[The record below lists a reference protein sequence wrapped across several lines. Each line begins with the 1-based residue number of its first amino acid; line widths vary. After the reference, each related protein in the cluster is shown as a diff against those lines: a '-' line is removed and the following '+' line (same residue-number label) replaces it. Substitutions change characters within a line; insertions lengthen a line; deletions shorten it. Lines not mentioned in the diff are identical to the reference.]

1 VELNQISGVIVDS
14 SLKVHSALG
23 PGLLESVYLK
33 CLHHELTKR
42 GLRAE
47 CEIPVPVFYD
57 GVHIDTGY
65 RLDIIVESEVIVEI
79 KSVVE
84 VPPLFKAQVLSYLRL
99 KQKKLGL
106 LLNFNV
112 EHMKDGIF
120 RIVNKF

>member
-1 VELNQISGVIVDS
+1 MDLNHISGTIVDAS
-14 SLKVHSALG
+14 IKVHSSLG

-33 CLHHELTKR
+33 CLQYELRKR
-42 GLRAE
+42 GLQPE
-47 CEIPVPVFYD
+47 SEIPVPVVYD
-57 GVHIDTGY
+57 GVHIETGY
-65 RLDIIVESEVIVEI
+65 RLDLLVEYEVIVET

-99 KQKKLGL
+99 KKKKLGL

-120 RIVNKF
+120 RIVNNL

>member
-1 VELNQISGVIVDS
+1 M
-14 SLKVHSALG
+14 G

-33 CLHHELTKR
+33 CLQYELRKR

-47 CEIPVPVFYD
+47 SEIPVPVVYD
-57 GVHIDTGY
+57 GVHIETGY
-65 RLDIIVESEVIVEI
+65 RLDLLVEYEVIVET
-79 KSVVE
+79 KAVVE

-99 KQKKLGL
+99 KKKKPGL

-120 RIVNKF
+120 RIVNNL

>member
-1 VELNQISGVIVDS
+1 MDLNHITGTIVDAS
-14 SLKVHSALG
+14 IKVHSSLG

-33 CLHHELTKR
+33 CLQYELRKR
-42 GLRAE
+42 GFHAE
-47 CEIPVPVFYD
+47 SEIPVPVVYD
-57 GVHIDTGY
+57 GVHIETGY
-65 RLDIIVESEVIVEI
+65 RLDLLVEYEVIVET

-99 KQKKLGL
+99 KKKKPGL

-120 RIVNKF
+120 RIFNNL

>member
-1 VELNQISGVIVDS
+1 MDLNHISGTIVDAS
-14 SLKVHSALG
+14 IKVHSSLG

-33 CLHHELTKR
+33 CLQYELRKR
-42 GLRAE
+42 GLQAE
-47 CEIPVPVFYD
+47 SEIPVPVVYD
-57 GVHIDTGY
+57 GVHIETGY
-65 RLDIIVESEVIVEI
+65 RLDLLVEYEVIVET

-99 KQKKLGL
+99 KKLKPGL

-120 RIVNKF
+120 RLVNNL

>member
-1 VELNQISGVIVDS
+1 MDLNHISGTIVDAS
-14 SLKVHSALG
+14 IKVHSALG

-33 CLHHELTKR
+33 CLQYELRTR
-42 GLRAE
+42 GLQAE
-47 CEIPVPVFYD
+47 SEIPVPVFYD
-57 GVHIDTGY
+57 CVHIETGY
-65 RLDIIVESEVIVEI
+65 RLDMLAEYEVIVET

-99 KQKKLGL
+99 KKKKLGL

-120 RIVNKF
+120 QIVNNL